1 MSTTDNFNATFV
13 SALDPAILWRHFDH
27 ILAIPRGSKNE
38 EGMRQYVRSVA
49 AAHGLATTTDAAGNV
64 VVRVPAT
71 AGRERAAP
79 LALQSHLDMV
89 CEKNSDVVFDFAVDA
104 IRPRREGDY
113 LYATGTTLGSD
124 NGIGVAAMLAVME
137 SRDLVHGPL
146 ELLFT
151 FDEETGLTGA
161 AELDPRSLTA
171 KRLLNLDTEEEY
183 AIYVGCAGGVDTVA
197 STTVARVAPAAGAAA
212 FRIAVTGLRGGH
224 SGCDIHEGRVN
235 ALKVLA
241 RAVSEAEAQGFAV
254 ATLDGGSKRNA
265 IAREAF
271 AAGWLAP
278 AREADVKAALAK
290 VEAEVR
296 SEAGRFDNPVNIALE
311 QADAA
316 PNPMAL
322 SDAKRLVGFIHAA
335 PHGVLGWSPDIP
347 GLVQTSTN
355 LAIVETKGDE
365 VSFATSQR
373 SSVDSAKKDAG
384 RQMVTAME
392 LAGLTVMQGDGYPGW
407 KPNVS
412 SPILGV
418 AKTVHA
424 ELFGREPEVK
434 AIHAGLECGIIGE
447 KFPGMDTISFGPTI
461 RNAHSPDECVSIPS
475 VASFWKY
482 LTALLPRM

>member
-1 MSTTDNFNATFV
+1 MSH
-13 SALDPAILWRHFDH
+13 ALAGLEPKLLWDHFAA
-27 ILAIPRGSKNE
+27 LAAIPRGSKNE
-38 EGMRQYVRSVA
+38 AAATAHVA
-49 AAHGLATTTDAAGNV
+49 AVGARLGLPVKVDAVGNV
-64 VVRVPAT
+64 VISKPGTKGLEDRPA
-71 AGRERAAP
+71 
-79 LALQSHLDMV
+79 LVLQGHLDMV
-89 CEKNSDVVFDFAVDA
+89 CEKNSGTAHDFTKDPIRLIVDGDVVKA
-104 IRPRREGDY
+104 G
-113 LYATGTTLGSD
+113 GTTLGAD
-124 NGIGVAAMLAVME
+124 NGIGCAAALAILESKEVA
-137 SRDLVHGPL
+137 HPPL
-146 ELLFT
+146 ECLFT
-151 FDEETGLTGA
+151 IDEETGMTGA
-161 AELDPRSLTA
+161 NALASEFLTA
-171 KRLLNLDTEEEY
+171 KRMLNLDTEEEG
-183 AIYVGCAGGVDTVA
+183 AIYVGCAGGVDTLA
-197 STTVARVAPAAGAAA
+197 ATKVARVAPAPGAAA
-212 FRIAVTGLRGGH
+212 YRIAVTGLRGGH

-241 RAVSEAEAQGFAV
+241 RAVSAAEAHGFAV

-271 AAGWLAP
+271 AAGWADP
-278 AREADVKAALAK
+278 VREAELKAAVAK
-290 VEAEVR
+290 VEADVR
-296 SEAGRFDNPVNIALE
+296 SEAGRFDNPVNVALE
-311 QADAA
+311 RADAA
-316 PNPMAL
+316 PNPMAAA
-322 SDAKRLVGFIHAA
+322 DARRVVGFMHAA

-373 SSVDSAKKDAG
+373 SSVESAKKDAG
-384 RQMVTAME
+384 RTMAASME
-392 LAGLTVMQGDGYPGW
+392 LAGLAVTQGDGYPGW

-424 ELFGREPEVK
+424 ELFGAEPEIK

-475 VASFWKY
+475 VANFWNY

>member
-1 MSTTDNFNATFV
+1 MSH
-13 SALDPAILWRHFDH
+13 ALSGLEPKLLWDHFAA
-27 ILAIPRGSKNE
+27 LAAIPRGSKNE
-38 EGMRQYVRSVA
+38 A
-49 AAHGLATTTDAAGNV
+49 AATTHVVAFAARLGLPAKVDSVGNV
-64 VVRVPAT
+64 VITKPGTPGLETKPPIV
-71 AGRERAAP
+71 
-79 LALQSHLDMV
+79 LQGHLDMV
-89 CEKNSDVVFDFAVDA
+89 CEKNSGTVHDFTKDPIRLVVN
-104 IRPRREGDY
+104 GDEVK
-113 LYATGTTLGSD
+113 ADGTTLGAD
-124 NGIGVAAMLAVME
+124 NGIGCAAALALLESNDVA
-137 SRDLVHGPL
+137 HPPL
-146 ELLFT
+146 ECLFT
-151 FDEETGLTGA
+151 IDEETGMTGA
-161 AELDPRSLTA
+161 NALTQA
-171 KRLLNLDTEEEY
+171 FLNGSRMLNLDTEEEG

-197 STTVARVAPAAGAAA
+197 STKVARVAPAAGAVAV
-212 FRIAVTGLRGGH
+212 RIAVTGLRGGH

-235 ALKVLA
+235 ALKVLP
-241 RAVSEAEAQGFAV
+241 RAVSEAEACGFAV

-265 IAREAF
+265 IAREGF
-271 AAGWLAP
+271 AAGWLLP

-290 VEAEVR
+290 LEADVR
-296 SEAGRFDNPVNIALE
+296 SEAGRFDNPVNVGLE
-311 QADAA
+311 RVDAA
-316 PNPMAL
+316 PGPMAPA
-322 SDAKRLVGFIHAA
+322 DAKRIVGFMHAA

-384 RQMVTAME
+384 RQMATAME
-392 LAGLTVMQGDGYPGW
+392 LAGLTVTQGDGYPGW

-475 VASFWKY
+475 VANFWKY

>member
-1 MSTTDNFNATFV
+1 MSH
-13 SALDPAILWRHFDH
+13 ALSGLEPKLLWDHFAA
-27 ILAIPRGSKNE
+27 LAAIPRGSKNE
-38 EGMRQYVRSVA
+38 A
-49 AAHGLATTTDAAGNV
+49 AATTHVVAFAARLGLPAKVDSVGNV
-64 VVRVPAT
+64 VITKPGTPGLETKPPIV
-71 AGRERAAP
+71 
-79 LALQSHLDMV
+79 LQGHLDMV
-89 CEKNSDVVFDFAVDA
+89 CEKNSGTAHDFTKDPIRLVVN
-104 IRPRREGDY
+104 GDEVK
-113 LYATGTTLGSD
+113 ADGTTLGAD
-124 NGIGVAAMLAVME
+124 NGIGCAAALALLESSDVA
-137 SRDLVHGPL
+137 HPPL
-146 ELLFT
+146 ECLFT
-151 FDEETGLTGA
+151 IDEETGMTGA
-161 AELDPRSLTA
+161 NALTQA
-171 KRLLNLDTEEEY
+171 FLNGSRMLNLDTEEEG

-197 STTVARVAPAAGAAA
+197 STKVARVAPAAGAVAV
-212 FRIAVTGLRGGH
+212 RIAVTGLRGGH

-241 RAVSEAEAQGFAV
+241 RAVSEAEACGFAV

-265 IAREAF
+265 IAREGF
-271 AAGWLAP
+271 AAGWLLP

-290 VEAEVR
+290 LEADVR
-296 SEAGRFDNPVNIALE
+296 SEAGRFDNPVNVGLE
-311 QADAA
+311 RVDAA
-316 PNPMAL
+316 PGPMAPA
-322 SDAKRLVGFIHAA
+322 DAKRIVGFMHAA

-384 RQMVTAME
+384 RQMATAME
-392 LAGLTVMQGDGYPGW
+392 LAGLTVTQGDGYPGW

-475 VASFWKY
+475 VANFWKY

>member
-1 MSTTDNFNATFV
+1 MSH
-13 SALDPAILWRHFDH
+13 ALSGLEPKLLWDHFAA
-27 ILAIPRGSKNE
+27 LAAIPRGSKNE
-38 EGMRQYVRSVA
+38 A
-49 AAHGLATTTDAAGNV
+49 AATTHVVAFAARLGLPAKVDSVGNV
-64 VVRVPAT
+64 VITKPGT
-71 AGRERAAP
+71 PGLERKP
-79 LALQSHLDMV
+79 PIVLQGHLDMV
-89 CEKNSDVVFDFAVDA
+89 CEKNSGTAHDFTKDPIRLVVN
-104 IRPRREGDY
+104 GDEVK
-113 LYATGTTLGSD
+113 ADGTTLGAD
-124 NGIGVAAMLAVME
+124 NGIGCAAALALLESSDVA
-137 SRDLVHGPL
+137 HPPL
-146 ELLFT
+146 ECLFT
-151 FDEETGLTGA
+151 IDEETGMTGA
-161 AELDPRSLTA
+161 NALTQA
-171 KRLLNLDTEEEY
+171 FLNGSRMLNLDTEEEG

-197 STTVARVAPAAGAAA
+197 STKVARVAPAAGAVAV
-212 FRIAVTGLRGGH
+212 RIAVTGLRGGH

-241 RAVSEAEAQGFAV
+241 RAVSEAEACGFAV

-265 IAREAF
+265 IAREGF
-271 AAGWLAP
+271 AAGWLLP

-290 VEAEVR
+290 LEADVR
-296 SEAGRFDNPVNIALE
+296 SEAGRFDNPVNVGLE
-311 QADAA
+311 RVDAA
-316 PNPMAL
+316 PGPMAPA
-322 SDAKRLVGFIHAA
+322 DAKRIVGFMHAA

-384 RQMVTAME
+384 RQMATAME
-392 LAGLTVMQGDGYPGW
+392 LAGLTVTQGDGYPGW

-475 VASFWKY
+475 VANFWKY